1 MRFLKHTVISIVIA
15 IVIVAAYMA
24 LFLFT
29 PPSPG
34 SIDKDAVKRINTLCG
49 SRADCNIT
57 LRDIFKGDW
66 DTYYE
71 FSYSVNQTTVNQ
83 VLGNQSVRV
92 SDLQRILIFTKDGKI
107 VRKGYGDSGQG
118 QPLANEIEFS
128 GTYEK
133 GTEGWVKY
141 DSDAKFKV
149 IPCSTKE
156 GGKLGGPY
164 GGTYYLLVL
173 LPIQQEYTTECAMPG
188 G

>member
-1 MRFLKHTVISIVIA
+1 MRFLKYVAIAIIISIG
-15 IVIVAAYMA
+15 VAGACIA
-24 LFLFT
+24 LFVFT
-29 PPSPG
+29 PPDPG
-34 SIDKDAVKRINTLCG
+34 SIDQAAVKRIQTLCG
-49 SRADCNIT
+49 NRNDCVIT

-71 FSYSVNQTTVNQ
+71 FSYSVDQSTVNQ
-83 VLGNQSVRV
+83 VLGRRSVRV
-92 SDLQRILIFTKDGKI
+92 SDLQRIFVFTKSGNI

-133 GTEGWVKY
+133 DTQGWVKY
-141 DSDAKFKV
+141 DSGAKFKV
-149 IPCSTKE
+149 ISCSTKE

-173 LPIQQEYTTECAMPG
+173 IPIRQEYTTECDLPFG
-188 G
+188 